1 VHAELMAY
9 VRTLLDRAGIT
20 HQPSTWGKSRESKDE
35 QGTDL
40 AFYTRYGMNGLD
52 VSIPLLSMHAPYELV
67 SKADLYEG
75 YRAYRAFLA
84 D

>member
-1 VHAELMAY
+1 MSY
-9 VRTLLDRAGIT
+9 VRTLLDNAGIT
-20 HQPSTWGKSRESKDE
+20 HQPSTWSKSERSKGGG
-35 QGTDL
+35 GTVLEFFTDD
-40 AFYTRYGMNGLD
+40 GMSGLD
-52 VSIPLLSMHAPYELV
+52 VSIPLLSMHSPYELV

>member
-1 VHAELMAY
+1 MLAY
-9 VRTLLDRAGIT
+9 
-20 HQPSTWGKSRESKDE
+20 
-35 QGTDL
+35 
-40 AFYTRYGMNGLD
+40 FTRLGMNGLN